1 MHLYRSETVKSVDQ
15 FVDDLAETA
24 EARGFLIHNED
35 NMEMAYTF
43 GRHGVEVAEGFDLHM
58 IQVCKPE
65 KAAKSLSKNPER
77 AVLMP
82 KFIMVFSGE
91 GKTQIRFLHCSA
103 ETVAV
108 LVDDVEFPCSLIES
122 FEQIIALIEVAR

>member
-1 MHLYRSETVKSVDQ
+1 MHIYRSETDKTVDQ
-15 FVDDLAETA
+15 FVYDLAEAA

-58 IQVCKPE
+58 IQICKPQ
-65 KAAKSLSKNPER
+65 KAAMSLSKNPER

-82 KFIMVFSGE
+82 KFIMVFSRE
-91 GKTQIRFLHCSA
+91 GKTRIRFLYYSR
-103 ETVAV
+103 ETVAA
-108 LVDDVEFPCSLIES
+108 LVDDVEFPGSLADS
-122 FEQIIALIEVAR
+122 FEQILALIEEAR